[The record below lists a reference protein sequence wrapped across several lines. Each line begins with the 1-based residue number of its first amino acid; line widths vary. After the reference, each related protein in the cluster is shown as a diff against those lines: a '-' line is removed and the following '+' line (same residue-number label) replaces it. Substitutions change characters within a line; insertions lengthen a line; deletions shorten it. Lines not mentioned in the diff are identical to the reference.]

1 MRRRFERAFNLSLPV
16 FGIGDVV
23 IALLVIA
30 LLYIGARLAIRAPQ
44 SVSGPDISLAPSALP
59 WYAFLSTGRMAIA
72 YLLSLLFTLVYGY
85 LAARNRT
92 ARLFMLP
99 LLDVLQS
106 VPILSFLPV
115 VLLSFTAILPQ
126 RLAIELASI
135 VLIVTSQA
143 WNMTYSFYQS
153 MTTIPTELREAGS
166 IFRFN
171 PWLRFKTME
180 LPFAAI
186 GLIWNSMMS
195 WAGGWFFLMA
205 SEIFTV
211 GDKDFRLPGLGS
223 YLQTAANQNNVLAIF
238 LGIGTLIL
246 VIVLLDQLV
255 WRPILVWADK
265 FKVEMAT
272 GEAAPESWFYDLLSR
287 SWLADTFTRRVWHP
301 LMERIDWASQRLFK
315 SSVPEPTE
323 IVATGRPSIAAIFIG
338 LLVIVGIIYLG
349 LQAVGL
355 LTTLPLSD
363 YGHIATGVL
372 ATLLRV
378 AIALAIAVVWTI
390 PVGVLIGS
398 NQHAANILQPIVQ
411 VVASI
416 PATALFPVIVL
427 LLIDL
432 TGSLNL
438 PAILLMLLG
447 TQWYLLF
454 NVIAGTSAIPQ
465 DLKYTTSLLQVK
477 GWARWRTLILPAL
490 FPYLIT
496 GMITA
501 GGGAWNASIVAE
513 YITFGGNT
521 YSTAGIGALIAEAT
535 ARGNYALLLA
545 STLALIITV
554 VTINRTLWRRMYRVA
569 EERFKM
575 E

>member
-1 MRRRFERAFNLSLPV
+1 MRRRFELALNLNRPAFSA
-16 FGIGDVV
+16 GD
-23 IALLVIA
+23 ALIVLVLAA
-30 LLYIGARLAIRAPQ
+30 LLYLGVRLAINAPQ
-44 SVSGPDISLAPSALP
+44 SVTGPDISLAPTALP

-72 YLLSLLFTLVYGY
+72 YLISLAFTLAYGY
-85 LAARNRT
+85 IAARNRT
-92 ARLFMLP
+92 ARMVMLP
-99 LLDVLQS
+99 LLDILQS

-126 RLAIELASI
+126 RFAVELAAV

-153 MTTIPTELREAGS
+153 MTTIPEELREATK
-166 IFRFN
+166 IFRLN
-171 PWLRFKTME
+171 SWLRFKTLEM
-180 LPFAAI
+180 PFAANS
-186 GLIWNSMMS
+186 LIWNSIVS

-205 SEIFTV
+205 SETFTV
-211 GDKDFRLPGLGS
+211 GARDFRLPGLGS
-223 YLQTAANQNNVLAIF
+223 YLQQAANQNNVPAI
-238 LGIGTLIL
+238 LMGLLSLVL

-255 WRPILVWADK
+255 WRPILVWADR
-265 FKVEMAT
+265 FKVQMVS
-272 GEAAPESWFYDLLSR
+272 GDDAPESWFYDLLSR
-287 SWLADTFTRRVWHP
+287 SWIAQTFTEHISQP
-301 LMERIDWASQRLFK
+301 LTERIDQMMVRRFK
-315 SSVPEPTE
+315 ANPQTDESTR
-323 IVATGRPSIAAIFIG
+323 TRPSIMAIVIALVIVAGLIYAAIQAIG
-338 LLVIVGIIYLG
+338 LLS
-349 LQAVGL
+349 
-355 LTTLPLSD
+355 TLSWAD
-363 YGHIATGVL
+363 YGHITEGVL

-378 AIALAIAVVWTI
+378 AIALIIALVWTI

-398 NQHAANILQPIVQ
+398 NRRAAAILQPIVQ
-411 VVASI
+411 VVASV

-427 LLIDL
+427 ALINL
-432 TGSLNL
+432 TGSLNI

-447 TQWYLLF
+447 TQWYVLF

-465 DLKYTTSLLQVK
+465 DLRYTTSLLQIK
-477 GWARWRTLILPAL
+477 SWARWRTLILPSL

-513 YITFGGNT
+513 YINFGGQT
-521 YSTAGIGALIAEAT
+521 YTATGVGALIAEAT

-554 VTINRTLWRRMYRVA
+554 VTINRTLWRRLYQIA